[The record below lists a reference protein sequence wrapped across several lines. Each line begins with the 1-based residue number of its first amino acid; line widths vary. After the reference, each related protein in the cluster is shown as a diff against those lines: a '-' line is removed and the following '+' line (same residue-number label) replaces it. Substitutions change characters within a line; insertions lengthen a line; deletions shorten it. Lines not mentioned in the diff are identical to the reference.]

1 MMKLHYC
8 HQLVVDEGS
17 YMIELTRDQINPTVL
32 VAKSFHPDCGA
43 IVLFLG
49 TVREFTLT
57 KKTKSLMY
65 EAYEPLALKLL
76 KSISD
81 QAKEKWKLVNLMVVH
96 RLGCCKPMEI
106 AVAVIA
112 TAPHRAEAFAACT
125 WAIDEIKKTVP
136 IWKEETDSTGNSNWI
151 HPEHS

>member
-32 VAKSFHPDCGA
+32 IAKSFHPDCGA

-57 KKTKSLMY
+57 KKGIKEYDRIIRIYFDYIKSIIKCKY
-65 EAYEPLALKLL
+65 IEDIYNDLL
-76 KSISD
+76 KKYRREFNLSFSEDIVDSLLEINILLNNPVLCAILIS
-81 QAKEKWKLVNLMVVH
+81 
-96 RLGCCKPMEI
+96 P
-106 AVAVIA
+106 
-112 TAPHRAEAFAACT
+112 
-125 WAIDEIKKTVP
+125 
-136 IWKEETDSTGNSNWI
+136 
-151 HPEHS
+151 